1 MLNCNDTPRFLS
13 YWKKNLSSD
22 LIGMDLT
29 ISDLQLGHL
38 TLFIRRRYDAHQKH
52 ELQRT
57 KYRSLLLS
65 LPLSLKYDSID
76 ACDTVVVVAVVNIL
90 SFSFAPTISV
100 TLGFG
105 SSDRTLEPLQ
115 DPFP

>member
-13 YWKKNLSSD
+13 YWKRNLSSD
-22 LIGMDLT
+22 LIGIDSI

-38 TLFIRRRYDAHQKH
+38 TVFIRRRYEAHQKH

-57 KYRSLLLS
+57 KYRSLLLL

-76 ACDTVVVVAVVNIL
+76 PCDIVVVVVVNIL
-90 SFSFAPTISV
+90 SFSFAPTIGV
-100 TLGFG
+100 TLEFG
-105 SSDRTLEPLQ
+105 SSDRTLEPL
-115 DPFP
+115 

>member
-13 YWKKNLSSD
+13 YWKRNLSSD
-22 LIGMDLT
+22 LIGIDSI

-38 TLFIRRRYDAHQKH
+38 TVFIRRRYEAHQKH

-57 KYRSLLLS
+57 KYRSLLLLLL

-76 ACDTVVVVAVVNIL
+76 ACDIVVVVVVIVVNIL
-90 SFSFAPTISV
+90 SFSFAPTIGV

-105 SSDRTLEPLQ
+105 SSDRTLEPL
-115 DPFP
+115 

>member
-22 LIGMDLT
+22 LIGMDST

-65 LPLSLKYDSID
+65 LLALPLKYGSID
-76 ACDTVVVVAVVNIL
+76 AYDTVVVVVVVVNI
-90 SFSFAPTISV
+90 FSLF
-100 TLGFG
+100 
-105 SSDRTLEPLQ
+105 PLHLQ
-115 DPFP
+115 WMLL

>member
-13 YWKKNLSSD
+13 YWKRNLSSD
-22 LIGMDLT
+22 LIGIDSI

-38 TLFIRRRYDAHQKH
+38 TVFIRRRYEAHQKH

-57 KYRSLLLS
+57 KYRSLLLL

-76 ACDTVVVVAVVNIL
+76 ACDIVVVVVVIVVNIL
-90 SFSFAPTISV
+90 SFSFAPTIGV

-105 SSDRTLEPLQ
+105 SSDRTLEPL
-115 DPFP
+115 

>member
-22 LIGMDLT
+22 LIGIDSI

-38 TLFIRRRYDAHQKH
+38 TLFIRRRYDAHQKY

-57 KYRSLLLS
+57 KYRSLLLLL
-65 LPLSLKYDSID
+65 LPLSLKYGSID
-76 ACDTVVVVAVVNIL
+76 AYDIVVVVVVIVINI
-90 SFSFAPTISV
+90 FSLF
-100 TLGFG
+100 L
-105 SSDRTLEPLQ
+105 LHLQ
-115 DPFP
+115 WMLL